1 MRTIYFDMDG
11 TIANLYSVENW
22 LPKLR
27 ASDPSPYEQAEP
39 LVDMVELAE
48 ACKDLQAA
56 GYKIGVISWLSKESS
71 AEYNRAVRNAKRGWL
86 KKHFNIDLDEL
97 HIVKYGYS
105 KRQVAG
111 KPGDLLIDDEERN
124 VIEWEGKRKKDRQ
137 AINCKGRNDEI
148 IERLRELLG

>member
-11 TIANLYSVENW
+11 TIANLYSVKNW

-27 ASDPSPYEQAEP
+27 ASDPSPYAEAAP

-48 ACKDLQAA
+48 VCKDLQTA
-56 GYKIGVISWLSKESS
+56 GHKIGVISWLSKESS

-105 KRQVAG
+105 KRKVAG
-111 KPGDLLIDDEERN
+111 AAGDLLIDDEKQN
-124 VIEWEGKRKKDRQ
+124 VEGWEGKKKDRT
-137 AINCKGRNDEI
+137 AINCKGKNDEI
-148 IERLRELLG
+148 IERLRALLG

>member
-27 ASDPSPYEQAEP
+27 ASDPSPYEEAAP
-39 LVDMVELAE
+39 LVDMAELAE
-48 ACKDLQAA
+48 VCKALQAA
-56 GYKIGVISWLSKESS
+56 GYRIGVISWLSKESS
-71 AEYNRAVRNAKRGWL
+71 AEYNRAVRNAKRKWL

-105 KRQVAG
+105 KRRVAG
-111 KPGDLLIDDEERN
+111 SAGDLLIDDEAQN
-124 VIEWEGKRKKDRQ
+124 VETWQGKKKDRA
-137 AINCKGRNDEI
+137 AINCRGKNDEI